1 MSCLKIKILLSATFC
16 TTMLHAAMVTS
27 LQKPFSQFKG
37 SYDKAVQLYQTG
49 EHDKAIKLYQS
60 IVDLKLDAADVYYNL
75 GLAQLENE
83 QFKSAQESFR
93 EALIYNNKDYE
104 ASIQL
109 AKEQNININL
119 NSNYKLTKIVIKDM
133 IKAKWGRI
141 VNISSDAA
149 KIGNP
154 GQSNYVASKSA
165 IEGLTRTIANE
176 VASRG
181 ITVNC
186 VAPGFIKTEILDSVD
201 KKRLSMMEEKIP
213 LGRIGNVDEIAS
225 AVYYLSSEE
234 SSYIT
239 GQVLHVNGGL
249 TM

>member
-1 MSCLKIKILLSATFC
+1 MKNVLITGATGGIGQSLVKVFHTNGYNVCATGTNVEKLSLLE
-16 TTMLHAAMVTS
+16 
-27 LQKPFSQFKG
+27 KK
-37 SYDKAVQLYQTG
+37 YDKR
-49 EHDKAIKLYQS
+49 
-60 IVDLKLDAADVYYNL
+60 
-75 GLAQLENE
+75 
-83 QFKSAQESFR
+83 FKSIQCDLSDNVQIND
-93 EALIYNNKDYE
+93 LIRKSNEFYGGTNILINNAGITKDNL
-104 ASIQL
+104 SIRMSL
-109 AKEQNININL
+109 EEWKKVIDINL
-119 NSNYKLTKIVIKDM
+119 TSTFLMCKSVIKDM

-186 VAPGFIKTEILDSVD
+186 VAPGFIKTEILNSVD

>member
-1 MSCLKIKILLSATFC
+1 MKRAR
-16 TTMLHAAMVTS
+16 
-27 LQKPFSQFKG
+27 FKG
-37 SYDKAVQLYQTG
+37 IQCDLSDDVQ
-49 EHDKAIKLYQS
+49 IKELVEESNKFYGS
-60 IVDLKLDAADVYYNL
+60 TNILINNAGITKDNLFLRMKDDEWNDV
-75 GLAQLENE
+75 
-83 QFKSAQESFR
+83 
-93 EALIYNNKDYE
+93 
-104 ASIQL
+104 
-109 AKEQNININL
+109 ININL

-201 KKRLSMMEEKIP
+201 KKRLGMMEEKIP